1 MIQILISRLIKFC
14 DESYVAPDCTL
25 YGIRFDAIWYQ
36 IVSAVSHQIANFFI
50 LGQVTL
56 IRYKMCVHDPVS
68 SCQTYIINLCR
79 VVYQRICGLS
89 KVTSLT
95 LETLNVKF
103 ISNYFYGRSRQCSAE
118 NHQRDFLHRNGIL
131 KSTLRY
137 NMSIV
142 GSIQLQVTAS
152 F

>member
-1 MIQILISRLIKFC
+1 MFNA
-14 DESYVAPDCTL
+14 V
-25 YGIRFDAIWYQ
+25 WYQ
-36 IVSAVSHQIANFFI
+36 VVSAVSHQIANFFI

-56 IRYKMCVHDPVS
+56 IRYKMCVHDTVS

-131 KSTLRY
+131 
-137 NMSIV
+137 NN
-142 GSIQLQVTAS
+142 GCHHFQLGAICSYRVRFIKCS
-152 F
+152 LKEI

>member
-1 MIQILISRLIKFC
+1 MS
-14 DESYVAPDCTL
+14 
-25 YGIRFDAIWYQ
+25 
-36 IVSAVSHQIANFFI
+36 
-50 LGQVTL
+50 
-56 IRYKMCVHDPVS
+56 VHDTVL

-79 VVYQRICGLS
+79 VVYQRICSLS

>member
-1 MIQILISRLIKFC
+1 
-14 DESYVAPDCTL
+14 
-25 YGIRFDAIWYQ
+25 
-36 IVSAVSHQIANFFI
+36 
-50 LGQVTL
+50 
-56 IRYKMCVHDPVS
+56 MCVHDTVS

-118 NHQRDFLHRNGIL
+118 NHQRDFF
-131 KSTLRY
+131 
-137 NMSIV
+137 
-142 GSIQLQVTAS
+142 AS
-152 F
+152 QWYTKVIPKVQYVYCR